1 MRPQRSFARSAKIG
15 SEIRRMLRRRKAIV
29 EEMQRIDRRII
40 ALSRNTTIRVS
51 LDDCTIIH
59 HDDGAFST

>member
-1 MRPQRSFARSAKIG
+1 
-15 SEIRRMLRRRKAIV
+15 MLRRRKAIV